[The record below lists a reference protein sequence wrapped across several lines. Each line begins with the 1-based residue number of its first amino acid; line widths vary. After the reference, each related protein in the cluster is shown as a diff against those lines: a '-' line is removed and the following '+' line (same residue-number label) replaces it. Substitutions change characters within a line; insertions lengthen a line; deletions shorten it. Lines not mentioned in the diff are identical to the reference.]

1 MIPYMK
7 MNVWQKTRHANLV
20 RYVPS
25 GVYFIRAKV
34 NGKLIRESLKT
45 DTETVAK
52 LKLLD
57 RLSELRNQPANKSA
71 SKMSFQEAAAVF
83 KQRVLQGI
91 PLGSKK
97 GKTLKPNSQEYRLQ
111 TLQSINRVWP
121 ALDRTQLRLV
131 SKSDCERWAEK
142 YAEEYSA
149 TRFNGALET
158 LRAVFSVGI
167 EQGAI
172 VFNPAQGISR
182 KSVKQKTLT
191 LPTQAQF
198 AAILR
203 YLDKMETSPDAADLV
218 RGLSY
223 TGMRKSEARNFQWPD
238 IDFDKSRFA
247 VRGDPEYGTKN
258 SEVRYVPMIPELRI
272 LLNKLKCQG
281 EDGRVFKINECR
293 YSLAS
298 ACKAVGCQRI
308 THHDLRHLFATRCI
322 ESGVDIPTV
331 SRWLGHK
338 DGGTL
343 AMKTYGHLRDEHSDR
358 MAKRVKFA
366 NK

>member
-7 MNVWQKTRHANLV
+7 INVWQKTRHANLV

-71 SKMSFQEAAAVF
+71 SKMTFREGAATF
-83 KQRVLQGI
+83 KQRVLQGV

-111 TLQSINRVWP
+111 TLRSINRTWP

-142 YAEEYSA
+142 YAEEYSP

-158 LRAVFSVGI
+158 LRAVFSIGI

-172 VFNPAQGISR
+172 VFNPAKDINR
-182 KSVKQKTLT
+182 KSVKQKNLT

-203 YLDKMETSPDAADLV
+203 HLRKTSPDAADLV
-218 RGLSY
+218 EGLSY
-223 TGMRKSEARNFQWPD
+223 TGMRKSEGRNFQCAD
-238 IDFDKSRFA
+238 IDFEKSRFA

-258 SEVRYVPMIPELRI
+258 SEVRYVPMIDELRP
-272 LLNKLKCQG
+272 LLKKLKCQG
-281 EDGRVFKINECR
+281 REGRVFKIDECR

-298 ACKAVGCQRI
+298 ACKAVGCQKI
-308 THHDLRHLFATRCI
+308 TPHDLRHLFATRCI

-358 MAKRVKFA
+358 MAKRVRFKVA
-366 NK
+366 